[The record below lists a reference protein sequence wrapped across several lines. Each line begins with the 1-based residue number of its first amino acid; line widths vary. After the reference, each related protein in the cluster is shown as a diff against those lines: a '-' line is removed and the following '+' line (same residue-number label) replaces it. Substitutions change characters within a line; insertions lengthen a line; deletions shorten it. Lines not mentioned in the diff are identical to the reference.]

1 MYMKI
6 NLHFPSLGLFVS
18 LLSFAVAAS
27 NCFAAATNAAASGLV
42 RYDTVG
48 GASQCKVEG
57 TSTLHA
63 WKMET
68 TIVSG
73 FIEALPGFPEAALT
87 DANAARAVV
96 RRVRIP
102 LRTLKSGQEA
112 MDNKMQEHM
121 ELTKYPNVEY
131 NLLELKPKS
140 PAGTQGAIEF
150 DALGTLTIY
159 GKTVTNTMPVTIEK
173 KDGKLTVAGNA
184 PVKMS
189 DYGIPKLTA
198 FGMTVGDD
206 LKISFK
212 WVSAVKAATP

>member
-1 MYMKI
+1 M
-6 NLHFPSLGLFVS
+6 HFHHRITGLYAAFMSLVLAVS
-18 LLSFAVAAS
+18 SGCLQ
-27 NCFAAATNAAASGLV
+27 AATNAPATGMV
-42 RYDTVG
+42 RYDTVN

-57 TSTLHA
+57 TSTLHD

-68 TIVSG
+68 PIVSG
-73 FIEALPGFPEAALT
+73 YVEAPPGFPEAALT

-140 PAGTQGAIEF
+140 PAGTQGAIAF
-150 DALGTLTIY
+150 DALGTLTIF

-173 KDGKLTVAGNA
+173 KDDKLTVAGSA

-189 DYGIPKLTA
+189 DYGIPKLNA
-198 FGMTVGDD
+198 FGMSVGDD
-206 LKISFK
+206 LKIAFK
-212 WVSAVKAATP
+212 WVTAVKTATP